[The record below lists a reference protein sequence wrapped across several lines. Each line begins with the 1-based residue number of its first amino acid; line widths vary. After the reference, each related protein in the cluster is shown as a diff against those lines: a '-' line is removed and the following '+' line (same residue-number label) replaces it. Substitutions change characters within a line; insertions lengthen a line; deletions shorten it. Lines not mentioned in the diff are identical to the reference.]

1 MQNFL
6 CVLKI
11 KMNERNSKT
20 AKLSILVVTYN
31 HENYIRK
38 AIESIFNQNFDGLVE
53 LVIADDA
60 SSDGTFEIIKGYEE
74 KDNRFSFKYL
84 DSEKNIGITKN
95 YQRGFAACTGEY
107 VAVLEGDDYWVSPF
121 KLQRQLDF
129 LDTHWECDLCS
140 VNYFVYEEN
149 RSNFYPRTTI
159 GNGHLLISAKE
170 LIADNLVGNF
180 STCMYRKSALNALP
194 NALFKLCSYDW
205 IVNICVSRTSLIGF
219 LEEPMSVY
227 RLHSNGVWT
236 QTPFI
241 EQLRKQLTLIPD
253 YDELTE
259 FVFQKDFA
267 ELSRRLNKS
276 VNAAQVAHI
285 ADNVIRPSVGFL
297 THLVEYMPP
306 ILLTMLRVLTPPKL
320 KRLVVKIVQRGA
332 A

>member
-1 MQNFL
+1 MNKFD
-6 CVLKI
+6 LKI
-11 KMNERNSKT
+11 S
-20 AKLSILVVTYN
+20 KLSILVVTYN

-38 AIESIFNQNFDGLVE
+38 AMESIFNQNFDGLVE

-60 SSDGTFEIIKGYEE
+60 SSDGTFEIIKRYEE
-74 KDNRFSFKYL
+74 KDNRFSFKCL

-95 YQRGFAACTGEY
+95 YQRGFSACTGEY

-129 LDTHWECDLCS
+129 LDTHWECNLCS

-159 GNGHLLISAKE
+159 GKGYRLVTAKE

-180 STCMYRKSALNALP
+180 STCMYRKAALDALP
-194 NALFKLCSYDW
+194 DALFELCSYDW
-205 IVNICVSRTSLIGF
+205 IVNICVARTSLIGF

-227 RLHSNGVWT
+227 RLHSNGTWT

-241 EQLRKQLTLIPD
+241 EQLRKQLELIPA
-253 YDELTE
+253 YDALTNL
-259 FVFQKDFA
+259 VFQTDFA
-267 ELSRRLNKS
+267 VLSHRLNKS
-276 VNAAQVAHI
+276 VNGAQVAQV
-285 ADNVIRPSVGFL
+285 ADVVIRPSISFMSS
-297 THLVEYMPP
+297 LVEYTPP
-306 ILLTMLRVLTPPKL
+306 IVLTMLRVLTPPKL